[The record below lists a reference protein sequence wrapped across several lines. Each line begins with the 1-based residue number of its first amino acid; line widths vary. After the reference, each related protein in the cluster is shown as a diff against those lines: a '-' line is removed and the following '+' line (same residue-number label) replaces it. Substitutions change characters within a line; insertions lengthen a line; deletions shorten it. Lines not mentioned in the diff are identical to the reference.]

1 MSAAGQDGGMHR
13 SRLTA
18 ALVDVPQEQ
27 YREVVQFWSG
37 ALGVEAEIDDDDP
50 NYASIGE
57 PVPGFQFMVQQVDA
71 PARIHLD
78 IETDDVD
85 AEVDRLEG
93 LGAERVEK
101 IESWWVM
108 RDPAGNFFCVV
119 RVQDPAAFE
128 RDARAWD

>member
-1 MSAAGQDGGMHR
+1 MHR

-18 ALVDVPQEQ
+18 ALVDVPEESFQ
-27 YREVVQFWSG
+27 EVVRFWSG
-37 ALGVEAEIDDDDP
+37 ALGLEAESDDDDP

-57 PVPGFQFMVQQVDA
+57 PVAGFQFMVQQVDA

-85 AEVDRLEG
+85 AEVGRLEE

-108 RDPAGNFFCVV
+108 RDPAGNLFCVV

-128 RDARAWD
+128 REARNWE

>member
-1 MSAAGQDGGMHR
+1 MHR

-18 ALVDVPQEQ
+18 ALVDVPEEL
-27 YREVVQFWSG
+27 YHDVVRFWSG
-37 ALGVEAEIDDDDP
+37 TLGEEAEIDEDDP
-50 NYASIGE
+50 AYASLGQ
-57 PVPGFQFMVQQVDA
+57 PVPGLQFMVQQVDA

-85 AEVDRLEG
+85 AEVDRLQD

-108 RDPAGNFFCVV
+108 RDPAGLLFCVV
-119 RVQDPAAFE
+119 RVQDPASFE
-128 RDARAWD
+128 RDAHTWE